1 MTLLEDRD
9 VQRFVFGHADWA
21 FYEEVCRRTEG
32 RPVFVTYYKGKLEVV
47 TTSFLHERIAFV
59 LHTMIKTLAEES
71 DTPLVTAGRAT
82 LRDQDLDEGVEA
94 DVSFYVANAH
104 RMQRKRVIN
113 LAVDPPPDLAI
124 EVEVTRRLGERRL
137 IYRDMGVPEL
147 WRYADGELIVLLKQ
161 GDEYV
166 AADRSPTFPQLSPRE
181 MAEFVAAGIEADETP
196 WGKGF
201 RRRVRELLAA
211 G

>member
-1 MTLLEDRD
+1 
-9 VQRFVFGHADWA
+9 
-21 FYEEVCRRTEG
+21 
-32 RPVFVTYYKGKLEVV
+32 
-47 TTSFLHERIAFV
+47 
-59 LHTMIKTLAEES
+59 MIRTLAEET
-71 DTPLVTAGRAT
+71 DTPLVSVGSTT
-82 LRDQDLDEGVEA
+82 LRDEALGAAVEA
-94 DVSFYVANAH
+94 DESFYTTNAV
-104 RMQRKRVIN
+104 RMRQRQEID

-147 WRYADGELIVLLKQ
+147 WRYADGELIVLLKH

-201 RRRVRELLAA
+201 RRRVREVLAA